1 MSSSIEN
8 IESNCGVKP
17 LNIEMVDPGNNP
29 NFVFSNDPNFEL
41 LTLFDIDGNKV
52 GVNSWVECAHYVNG
66 GWSNVQIV
74 NFQGDKILFFGIL
87 IISVFSSLFFYIKQ
101 NKKDNEV

>member
-74 NFQGDKILFFGIL
+74 NFQGDKVLFFSIL

>member
-74 NFQGDKILFFGIL
+74 NFQGEKVLFFGIL

>member
-74 NFQGDKILFFGIL
+74 NFQGDKVLFFGIL